1 MTSLSRLI
9 KSSHLNIE
17 EKDRIS
23 IKVAPIFTAQHEEQ
37 QSAVLGHSIE
47 HINRMVQEAKDEAA
61 RIMEASV
68 TEKEKILQVIAQE
81 KDNWNQE
88 KQQLM
93 DKAYKEGYEQ
103 GFQAG
108 KTEALLEYE
117 GLCLQAKQAVELSK
131 VEHQKKVDSS
141 IETIM
146 TVSIK
151 VAEKILGYEF
161 ERDSDAYMKLV
172 QTALKEV
179 KEKEE
184 VKIYVSTKQ
193 YPQLILNKQHL
204 QNIINSQYDLL
215 IYPEADLTED
225 GCWIDSSAGRM
236 EVSVQTQL
244 TEIKDKLLEL
254 VKPEANN
261 DDSRRATARN

>member
-1 MTSLSRLI
+1 MSRLI
-9 KSSHLNIE
+9 KSSLFNIE
-17 EKDRIS
+17 EKDRIA
-23 IKVAPIFTAQHEEQ
+23 IRVAPIFTAQDEEE

-47 HINRMVQEAKDEAA
+47 HINKMVQEAKDEAA
-61 RIMEASV
+61 SIIEASAA
-68 TEKEKILQVIAQE
+68 EKERALQVIAHE
-81 KDNWNQE
+81 KEKWKQE
-88 KQQLM
+88 KQQWM
-93 DKAYKEGYEQ
+93 DQASKEGYEQ

-108 KTEALLEYE
+108 KTEALMEYE

-131 VEHQKKVDSS
+131 LEHQKKVDSS

-146 TVSIK
+146 AISIK
-151 VAEKILGYEF
+151 VAEKILGHEF
-161 ERDSDAYMKLV
+161 ERDSDAYMKMV

-193 YPQLILNKQHL
+193 YPHLILNKQHL
-204 QNIINSQYDLL
+204 QNILNSQYDLL
-215 IYPEADLTED
+215 IYPEADIQED

-244 TEIKDKLLEL
+244 TEIKEKLLQL

>member
-1 MTSLSRLI
+1 MSRLI
-9 KSSHLNIE
+9 KSSLFNIE
-17 EKDRIS
+17 EKDRIA
-23 IKVAPIFTAQHEEQ
+23 IKVAPIFTAQDEEEQ
-37 QSAVLGHSIE
+37 SVVPGHSIE

-61 RIMEASV
+61 SIMEASAA
-68 TEKEKILQVIAQE
+68 EKEKALQLIAQE
-81 KDNWNQE
+81 KEKWKQE
-88 KQQLM
+88 KQLWM
-93 DKAYKEGYEQ
+93 DQASKEGYEQ

-108 KTEALLEYE
+108 KTEALMEYE
-117 GLCLQAKQAVELSK
+117 GLCLQAKQAVELSNL
-131 VEHQKKVDSS
+131 EHQKKVDSS
-141 IETIM
+141 IETIIA
-146 TVSIK
+146 VSIK
-151 VAEKILGYEF
+151 VAEKILGHEF
-161 ERDSDAYMKLV
+161 ERDSDAYMKMV

-193 YPQLILNKQHL
+193 YPHLILNKQHL

-215 IYPEADLTED
+215 IFPEADLQED

-244 TEIKDKLLEL
+244 TEIKEKLLQL

-261 DDSRRATARN
+261 DDYRRATARN

>member
-1 MTSLSRLI
+1 MSRLI
-9 KSSHLNIE
+9 KSSLFNIE
-17 EKDRIS
+17 EKDRIA
-23 IKVAPIFTAQHEEQ
+23 IRVAPIFTAQDDEE
-37 QSAVLGHSIE
+37 QSAVPGHSIE
-47 HINRMVQEAKDEAA
+47 HINRMVQEAKVEAA
-61 RIMEASV
+61 SIMEASAA
-68 TEKEKILQVIAQE
+68 EKEKALQVISQE
-81 KDNWNQE
+81 KEKWKQE
-88 KQQLM
+88 KQQWIEQ
-93 DKAYKEGYEQ
+93 ASKEGYEQ

-108 KTEALLEYE
+108 KTEALMEYE
-117 GLCLQAKQAVELSK
+117 GLCLQAKQAVELSNL
-131 VEHQKKVDSS
+131 EHQKKVDSS

-146 TVSIK
+146 AVSIK
-151 VAEKILGYEF
+151 VAEKILGHEF
-161 ERDSDAYMKLV
+161 ERDSDAYMKMV

-193 YPQLILNKQHL
+193 YPHLILNKQHL

-215 IYPEADLTED
+215 IFPEADLQED

-244 TEIKDKLLEL
+244 TEIKEKLLQL